1 MASRESWTYQSTL
14 HRLRDVEPDTEA
26 MFEALGEERIDKL
39 IERGADYSN
48 ADVDGCPALVFYG
61 QDGEHE
67 PRWINEVRTTTG
79 LPLELRD
86 QRSFALLMLAVDGEV
101 YALGYGGGHHFI
113 PGEYKDARF
122 GLSFAARVADPENV
136 RDLLRKRPG
145 QRGRVD
151 GTWAAGGIPVWMI
164 QVDRQS
170 DVVSKLGAV
179 ALDLDLT
186 ASRNGSRSV
195 RFEGGTGLRARLGV
209 SPEDLV
215 RDIRAIAAAIRDKQ
229 PIPELAFVDHMAG
242 VSDRTVLELLDIEL
256 DELLSS
262 QKKAQAGLAV
272 SVPEESLEDYRDAR
286 SVDIKIGSAPV
297 FGVPEVTVE
306 AIAARTSVQQPGTR
320 VGALREG
327 RIQLYA
333 DPYREER
340 LSSANALKWIETTIS
355 LDERRYHLLDGE
367 WLEFDGV
374 YADGQDDLIKELMD
388 GSGGIDL
395 PAWQRGWR
403 EDEYLVFAAART
415 RMPCLD
421 RKLVT
426 TGDGRKFEACD
437 LLGPGDELVHVKQ
450 VGSSKLLSHLFNQ
463 GLVSAAELHYSSGA
477 RREFAD
483 LVRKHG
489 GGRTVP
495 KDFVPKKVVFAF
507 RRTDGKPLSVGT
519 LYPFSKITLAAVA
532 RRLRDMGVGVEVIGI
547 DTAVD

>member
-1 MASRESWTYQSTL
+1 
-14 HRLRDVEPDTEA
+14 
-26 MFEALGEERIDKL
+26 
-39 IERGADYSN
+39 
-48 ADVDGCPALVFYG
+48 
-61 QDGEHE
+61 
-67 PRWINEVRTTTG
+67 
-79 LPLELRD
+79 
-86 QRSFALLMLAVDGEV
+86 
-101 YALGYGGGHHFI
+101 
-113 PGEYKDARF
+113 
-122 GLSFAARVADPENV
+122 
-136 RDLLRKRPG
+136 
-145 QRGRVD
+145 
-151 GTWAAGGIPVWMI
+151 
-164 QVDRQS
+164 
-170 DVVSKLGAV
+170 
-179 ALDLDLT
+179 
-186 ASRNGSRSV
+186 V

-421 RKLVT
+421 RKLARERAEEGRVAVRNVRRHAKSDIGKLEND
-426 TGDGRKFEACD
+426 GDITEDEHHRADKD
-437 LLGPGDELVHVKQ
+437 LQE
-450 VGSSKLLSHLFNQ
+450 
-463 GLVSAAELHYSSGA
+463 
-477 RREFAD
+477 
-483 LVRKHG
+483 
-489 GGRTVP
+489 
-495 KDFVPKKVVFAF
+495 
-507 RRTDGKPLSVGT
+507 RTDRHVNQIDQLLQNKEREL
-519 LYPFSKITLAAVA
+519 L
-532 RRLRDMGVGVEVIGI
+532 EV
-547 DTAVD
+547 